1 MKVVGTIC
9 EYNPFH
15 NGHLY
20 SLKKIKEV
28 AKPDIL
34 IVCLSTYF
42 TMRGDLSLHLPKT
55 KTMYALK
62 EADIVVALPSV
73 LTVNNA
79 SRFASSAV
87 KELAKLKV
95 SEIYCGSESNNIDYI
110 KNIEF
115 NDFAIKDKLNNNISY
130 KKATASINDIAP
142 NDLLA
147 YVYYK
152 AICDN
157 DFNIDLKLIK
167 REGDNHNNL
176 KANDNR
182 FTSSKAIRHDLSLMS
197 KYSPNYVSPD
207 ILEYEKL
214 FPYFKFVINNYNDY
228 KNLAFISDGI
238 EKHIINNVNKANSFK
253 ELEKLC
259 TNSYFT
265 TTKIKRAIFYLLF
278 NINKGDFIY
287 PYSKILGFNQK
298 GKEYLNSIKKDIK
311 IITNNKLNICQVLD
325 YEIKIAKLLDIVYN
339 KNILSE
345 ELTKPIILA

>member
-110 KNIEF
+110 
-115 NDFAIKDKLNNNISY
+115 
-130 KKATASINDIAP
+130 
-142 NDLLA
+142 
-147 YVYYK
+147 
-152 AICDN
+152 
-157 DFNIDLKLIK
+157 
-167 REGDNHNNL
+167 
-176 KANDNR
+176 NR
-182 FTSSKAIRHDLSLMS
+182 F
-197 KYSPNYVSPD
+197 
-207 ILEYEKL
+207 
-214 FPYFKFVINNYNDY
+214 
-228 KNLAFISDGI
+228 
-238 EKHIINNVNKANSFK
+238 
-253 ELEKLC
+253 
-259 TNSYFT
+259 
-265 TTKIKRAIFYLLF
+265 
-278 NINKGDFIY
+278 
-287 PYSKILGFNQK
+287 
-298 GKEYLNSIKKDIK
+298 
-311 IITNNKLNICQVLD
+311 
-325 YEIKIAKLLDIVYN
+325 
-339 KNILSE
+339 
-345 ELTKPIILA
+345 